1 MNQHRPLLLVA
12 SLALA
17 AGVLGACSPGA
28 SSPTEPTIAF
38 DSAAKSFASSS
49 TSTSTATATASA
61 AGDDLLAKRHGGD
74 DDGSAD
80 TSSADDNG
88 GSGGG
93 SNDDGTADQG
103 RNGGGNGN
111 GADDNNNQRRR
122 GRRNRG
128 GDDNPQQPRAP
139 RGGQEFEATVQSVA
153 GSTITLVTGTRV
165 VVNGQTQWNTR
176 GDLRTLQALANA
188 VAANRAPRVEGRGA
202 RQADGSIV
210 AQTIKAE
217 IDN

>member
-1 MNQHRPLLLVA
+1 MNQHRSLLLVA
-12 SLALA
+12 SLALT
-17 AGVLGACSPGA
+17 AGVLGACSPSA

-38 DSAAKSFASSS
+38 DSAAKSFSS
-49 TSTSTATATASA
+49 TSTGTASV
-61 AGDDLLAKRHGGD
+61 AGDDLVAKRHGGD

-80 TSSADDNG
+80 DNG
-88 GSGGG
+88 GGG
-93 SNDDGTADQG
+93 NDDGTADQG
-103 RNGGGNGN
+103 RNGGGGNGN
-111 GADDNNNQRRR
+111 DDNNNQRRR
-122 GRRNRG
+122 GRRGRG

-139 RGGQEFEATVQSVA
+139 RGGQEFEATVLAVRGQVIVLA
-153 GSTITLVTGTRV
+153 TGTNV
-165 VVNGQTQWNTR
+165 VVNTQTQWNAR
-176 GDLRTLQALANA
+176 GDLRTLSALAGA

>member
-17 AGVLGACSPGA
+17 AGALGACSPA
-28 SSPTEPTIAF
+28 SSSPTEPTIAF
-38 DSAAKSFASSS
+38 DSAAKSFPASS
-49 TSTSTATATASA
+49 ATASVA
-61 AGDDLLAKRHGGD
+61 SDDLIAKRHGGD
-74 DDGSAD
+74 DDGSSD
-80 TSSADDNG
+80 TGSADDNG
-88 GSGGG
+88 GGGG
-93 SNDDGTADQG
+93 GGNDDGTADQG
-103 RNGGGNGN
+103 RNGGRGGN
-111 GADDNNNQRRR
+111 DDNDNQRRR
-122 GRRNRG
+122 GRRGRG

-139 RGGQEFEATVQSVA
+139 RGGTEFEATVLAVRGDVIVLA
-153 GSTITLVTGTRV
+153 TGTNV
-165 VVNGQTQWNTR
+165 VVNAQTQWSAR
-176 GDLRTLQALANA
+176 GDLRTLPALAGA